1 MTLQFRPLCY
11 ALGAEVTGIDIRSPI
26 APDIFSEI
34 YQAFLK
40 YSALLFRGTP
50 VTREQHIAFS
60 RYFGEVDNNDRALR
74 IRHPDYHEIQIITSK
89 IKTTSDPTAFAGQV
103 WHSDQSYSTVPA
115 KATLLHALQVPTI
128 GGDTMVAN
136 MYLAYESLS
145 ATMQKIVEG
154 LHAVHFGGKAR
165 LDNSTPKRAAE
176 TARQNLPT
184 AHPLVQVHP
193 ETGRKSLF
201 VGGKVKQIVGM
212 HPDESTMLLKFLCE
226 HAARSQFMY
235 RHQWQKDDVLVW
247 DNRCTNH
254 IGLGD
259 YDRSQQRNI
268 DRTTVIGLPGGY
280 PYTGSV
286 DYQGPRL

>member
-145 ATMQKIVEG
+145 ATMQKIVES

-165 LDNSTPKRAAE
+165 LDNSTPERAAE

-259 YDRSQQRNI
+259 YDRSQQRTI

-286 DYQGPRL
+286 HYQGPRL

>member
-11 ALGAEVTGIDIRSPI
+11 ALGAEVIGIDIRSPI

-60 RYFGEVDNNDRALR
+60 RYFGEVDNNDRAPR
-74 IRHPDYHEIQIITSK
+74 IRLPDYHEIQIITSK
-89 IKTTSDPTAFAGQV
+89 IKTTSDPAAFAGQV

-165 LDNSTPKRAAE
+165 LDNSTPERAAE

-201 VGGKVKQIVGM
+201 VGGKVKQIVDM

-280 PYTGSV
+280 PYTGPV
-286 DYQGPRL
+286 HYQGPRL